1 MKLDKYM
8 YKIRPMRVEMLTE
21 GPTDREAS
29 ILQDHVAYL
38 QQLAGESVVLLAG
51 RTQTAD
57 DSSFGIVILQ
67 AASQPEAHDIMM
79 ADPAIKHAVME
90 TELFPYKIAVLSR
103 AITAELE

>member
-38 QQLAGESVVLLAG
+38 QQLAGESVVLLAEQK
-51 RTQTAD
+51 TP
-57 DSSFGIVILQ
+57 VNHPV
-67 AASQPEAHDIMM
+67 QPQKYV
-79 ADPAIKHAVME
+79 PALPVQLRFHR
-90 TELFPYKIAVLSR
+90 LDQ
-103 AITAELE
+103 